1 MYLPHVHQDTMV
13 LSLVHQVLYTDSIYD
28 YLVLVVQEC
37 YIGEMRGVNQ
47 VTETYNVRS
56 STRFRVRICSGDGNF
71 VDICSDNVN
80 ATRIARL
87 ACDNVG
93 YQYGKTYLIY
103 SKW

>member
-1 MYLPHVHQDTMV
+1 MV

-28 YLVLVVQEC
+28 CLVLVVQEC
-37 YIGEMRGVNQ
+37 YVGAMRGVNQ

-56 STRFRVRICSGDGNF
+56 STRFRVQICSGDGNF
-71 VDICSDNVN
+71 VDFCSDDVN

-93 YQYGKTYLIY
+93 YQYGKTFL
-103 SKW
+103 SGNHTH